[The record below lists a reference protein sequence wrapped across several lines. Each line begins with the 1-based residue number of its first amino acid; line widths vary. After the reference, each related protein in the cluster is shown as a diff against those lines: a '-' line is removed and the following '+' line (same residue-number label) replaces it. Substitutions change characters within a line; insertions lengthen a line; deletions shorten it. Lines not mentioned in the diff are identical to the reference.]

1 MELNK
6 LNANFKPQSVMTDF
20 EQAALLAFKTVYP
33 DIQQRGCL
41 FHMGQC
47 LWRKIKSMEDLRLRY
62 ISDPDVALCIRQLL
76 SLAFVPSSDVVA
88 AFDELVE
95 SSFFRENEEMVLQL
109 VNYFEDNWT
118 GRPARRGG
126 RRAPLFAML
135 FGTAWAPFNMIYREQ
150 ITQLKAGTEDSAS

>member
-62 ISDPDVALCIRQLL
+62 ISDPNVALCIRQLL

-95 SSFFRENEEMVLQL
+95 SSFFRENEEMVLHL
-109 VNYFEDNWT
+109 VNYFEDNWI
-118 GRPARRGG
+118 GRGEADEVLRCSS
-126 RRAPLFAML
+126 ML
-135 FGTAWAPFNMIYREQ
+135 CGTVSTPFIMIYREQ
-150 ITQLKAGTEDSAS
+150 ITQ

>member
-95 SSFFRENEEMVLQL
+95 SSFFRENEEMVLHL
-109 VNYFEDNWT
+109 VNYFEDNWI
-118 GRPARRGG
+118 GRGEADEVLRCSS
-126 RRAPLFAML
+126 ML
-135 FGTAWAPFNMIYREQ
+135 CGTVSTPFIMIYREQ
-150 ITQLKAGTEDSAS
+150 ITQ